1 MVLAALALAMPGGAA
16 AEGPVY
22 GEAPVYAP
30 APEGGSMAGSMR
42 IGWVKLNRRSGRA
55 VLFVRVGGPGR
66 LFLWGRGVRRLRR
79 GAERAKLV
87 RLPVKPKVRLQHYLK
102 RRGKARI
109 RVKVTF
115 TPLTGIPRTQ
125 EKLVALKRKRAR

>member
-1 MVLAALALAMPGGAA
+1 MLAALALAMPGGAA

-22 GEAPVYAP
+22 GETPVYAP
-30 APEGGSMAGSMR
+30 APEAGSIAGSLR

-79 GAERAKLV
+79 GAGRAKLV

-115 TPLTGIPRTQ
+115 APLTGIPRTQ
-125 EKLVALKRKRAR
+125 EKLVVLKRKRVR